1 MGWKDY
7 LAHCQCGDRQTAA
20 SLPLFYHEI
29 VECMAEG
36 ASPFLDFANNLRRLT
51 EKKGAIA
58 QVCRDLGMNRQQF
71 NKYLSG
77 TTLPSP
83 QTLRKLADYFGVNQR
98 AMFSPVEAPHQLP
111 GLEQLDSRIAKAL
124 LGILSGSTHTQF
136 REGCYMIY
144 YPWLGSPKEIMRAVM
159 VVFKVG
165 EQTLFRRYTR
175 LAAGDRVRVSGSF
188 SRHEGI
194 IIENMGRVFLLAKN
208 MRGAGELSLQS
219 FGSST
224 TVSNE
229 IISGLA
235 LIFTPWQEPTA
246 TRVTIDYHGTR
257 GAFRNAIR
265 LCGVVPGST
274 PSISDIIKRSVLE
287 SVSFP
292 TPQLFPFQIF
302 DKAHP

>member
-20 SLPLFYHEI
+20 SLSLFCHEI

-36 ASPFLDFANNLRRLT
+36 ASPFLDFAINLRRLT

-58 QVCRDLGMNRQQF
+58 LVCRDLVMNRQQF

-83 QTLRKLADYFGVNQR
+83 QTLRKLADYFGVDQR
-98 AMFSPVEAPHQLP
+98 AMFSPAEAPHQLP
-111 GLEQLDSRIAKAL
+111 GLEQLDSRIAKTL
-124 LGILSGSTHTQF
+124 LDILSHSTNTQF

-144 YPWLGSPKEIMRAVM
+144 YPWLGSSKEIVRAAM
-159 VVFKVG
+159 VVFKAG
-165 EQTLFRRYTR
+165 EQTCFRRYTK
-175 LAAGDRVRVSGSF
+175 LSVEGKGSARGAF
-188 SRHEGI
+188 GRHEGI
-194 IIENMGRVFLLAKN
+194 IIEKMGRVFLLARN
-208 MRGAGELSLQS
+208 MLGAGELSLQS
-219 FGSST
+219 FGSAT
-224 TVSNE
+224 TIRNE

-235 LIFTPWQEPTA
+235 LILTACQEPIA
-246 TRVTIDYHGTR
+246 TRVTIDYYGTR

-287 SVSFP
+287 PVSFP

>member
-1 MGWKDY
+1 MGWNNH

-20 SLPLFYHEI
+20 NWLSFYHVI
-29 VECMAEG
+29 VEGMAEG

-83 QTLRKLADYFGVNQR
+83 QTLQKLADYFGVNQR

-124 LGILSGSTHTQF
+124 LDILSGSTHTQF

-165 EQTLFRRYTR
+165 ELTCFRRYTR
-175 LAAGDRVRVSGSF
+175 LAVEDEIR
-188 SRHEGI
+188 SRTSIGRHDGI
-194 IIENMGRVFLLAKN
+194 IIEKLGRTFLLARN
-208 MRGAGELSLQS
+208 TRGAGELSLQS
-219 FGSST
+219 FGPAT

-257 GAFRNAIR
+257 DAFRNAIR

-287 SVSFP
+287 PVSFP

-302 DKAHP
+302 DRAHP